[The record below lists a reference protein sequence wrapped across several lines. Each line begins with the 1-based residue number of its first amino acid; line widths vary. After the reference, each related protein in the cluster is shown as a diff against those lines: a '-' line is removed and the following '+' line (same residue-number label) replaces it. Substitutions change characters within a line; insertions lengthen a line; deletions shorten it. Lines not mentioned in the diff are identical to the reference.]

1 MATRFNVI
9 WAWLS
14 ALILLTSPGFIGF
27 HTARTGDSD
36 SLLTFLL
43 LAANLSFLNYLYD
56 HSKKHIFFFFLFL
69 SFAFA
74 TKMFAALLFT
84 PAYAILLIRE
94 KQLRSF
100 IVNYSF
106 LSGVMLFAF
115 VSIALICFREQQA
128 PGYFHTVI
136 FSDAGRVF
144 QTSESI
150 RQPFSYYLENLF
162 QIHFSTWFIP
172 LVIGCGLAFYNEHQE
187 EKRVLL
193 YFTSLLLVYL
203 SVITFSK
210 TKLSWYDLPLYP
222 CFAVVAAYPLYLL
235 LQKLPLTSYKQV
247 WILMILIYLYPYH
260 IQFENSQANR
270 LTPLEKAMEAN
281 ERYLFERENQHRNL
295 NGIHVYYTGYNR
307 GLFFYKY
314 KLADKGQSIQL
325 NTNGIF
331 QVNDKVL
338 VCNEDLKS
346 LLSKRYLY
354 DSIDSYNQALLVQIK
369 QKKED

>member
-1 MATRFNVI
+1 
-9 WAWLS
+9 
-14 ALILLTSPGFIGF
+14 
-27 HTARTGDSD
+27 
-36 SLLTFLL
+36 
-43 LAANLSFLNYLYD
+43 
-56 HSKKHIFFFFLFL
+56 
-69 SFAFA
+69 
-74 TKMFAALLFT
+74 
-84 PAYAILLIRE
+84 
-94 KQLRSF
+94 
-100 IVNYSF
+100 
-106 LSGVMLFAF
+106 
-115 VSIALICFREQQA
+115 
-128 PGYFHTVI
+128 
-136 FSDAGRVF
+136 
-144 QTSESI
+144 
-150 RQPFSYYLENLF
+150 
-162 QIHFSTWFIP
+162 
-172 LVIGCGLAFYNEHQE
+172 
-187 EKRVLL
+187 
-193 YFTSLLLVYL
+193 
-203 SVITFSK
+203 
-210 TKLSWYDLPLYP
+210 
-222 CFAVVAAYPLYLL
+222 
-235 LQKLPLTSYKQV
+235 
-247 WILMILIYLYPYH
+247 MILIYLYPYH